1 MAARYPL
8 FDILNVEFITT
19 VAQNIGKDWKSF
31 FIELGFEDVDLYHFE
46 YDNKGLLNI
55 VLAVLHVWKEN
66 PLIVDERR
74 NSQCIKEIFDLIID
88 ILRRHG
94 CNNIADDLP
103 SKFPGSDINQ
113 IIGHLSRYLINEQ
126 RSLVLR
132 SLGIS
137 HEKILSA
144 PKQGQSL
151 KEETTTIL
159 NNWYKDQTCKYW
171 KCQELFT
178 VFRNRGELSSIKN
191 ITDKFIISEYEGNEG
206 HQRSLETY
214 RSSSLNISDET
225 HGSRVKANVQVNTAF
240 SSPFKHKDNSRNLL
254 VEESLDVQDSGSERK
269 KSKHGDD
276 IDDTNIEV
284 NSLLTVST
292 EQKVNPKRCADETID
307 VQDSA
312 SDNKKSKHVED
323 SEKEEPTPKTYG
335 GLRKYQEE
343 LAKNAL
349 LGKNTIIC
357 AVTNAGKTI
366 VAFHIIDEHIKRNPN
381 AKVVF
386 LARTNPLLDQQYK
399 KACDILKRLQRDNDI
414 KKFLV
419 GQESTDE
426 STRQQFDNGRLFFMT
441 PQLLMNKM
449 KLEEKFPV
457 PINTFS
463 MLVLDECHHVHGKT
477 PYNDIMATY
486 RKAQNDAQDMKLPQI
501 VGLTASPGTNK
512 AKDETS
518 AKEHLMKV
526 MTNMD
531 AIHLSTVRK
540 HKENLEEYTTE
551 AEQVVLQMKVRKRNP
566 IQDKL
571 ESSISHV
578 ERQFQLEKVQT
589 FLAVSMQVIHDVK
602 QSLLNIPIQKLE
614 QTYIQWITETR
625 LKVENVLN
633 KDEYVPRLMLTYL
646 RHLEIYAECLEMNSL
661 LDTQAVVDL
670 ITSRSSE
677 ESIQSQNANTIEER
691 DILKYLEDVRK
702 FMCSLDPE
710 QVECNP
716 DVQEIIHWLQREYE
730 KQGDNSRFFIF
741 VKTRA
746 TARALAKRLEHLKN
760 LNCQYFTGSQVGI
773 EDGGLTKHK
782 QLEVL
787 NKFKS
792 GVHKCLVAT
801 AVASEGIDIPE
812 CNMMIRYRFTANEIT
827 SCQMRGRIR
836 TAGGKEVIIGSEKE
850 NLRETINVER
860 MVLMKRAVDAVIAM
874 NEHEIREKIDKGKQL
889 LFQSEE
895 VERKKALESSKN
907 KVVEQFK
914 VTCRKCSKDIVKG
927 QNLRI
932 LKGSLHVVFD
942 NSIFGRIKREP
953 IKHIVTEDIKL
964 TDKVIG
970 DCGHEWGHLNVY
982 NECELVVLAQKSIK
996 VFNVAKQVSVNVK
1009 KWKDVPY
1016 KIDTVDDD
1024 DILAFKA
1031 SQLPT
1036 AE

>member
-8 FDILNVEFITT
+8 FDILNEDFITT
-19 VAQNIGKDWKSF
+19 VGQNIGKDWGSLF
-31 FIELGFEDVDLYHFE
+31 LELGLEDVDLHHFE
-46 YDNKGLLNI
+46 YDNRGLLNI
-55 VLAVLHVWKEN
+55 VLEGLHVWKKK
-66 PLIVDERR
+66 PLIDEHQ
-74 NSQCIKEIFDLIID
+74 NSECIKEIFDLIVD
-88 ILRRHG
+88 RLRIKG
-94 CNNIADDLP
+94 CNTIADDLL
-103 SKFPGSDINQ
+103 SKFPSSDINQ
-113 IIGHLSRYLINEQ
+113 IIAHLSRYLTNDQ

-132 SLGIS
+132 SIRIP
-137 HEKILSA
+137 HEKIQSA

-151 KEETTTIL
+151 MDETRTIL
-159 NNWYKDQTCKYW
+159 ESWYKDQHFKYW
-171 KCQELFT
+171 KCQELFK
-178 VFRNRGELSSIKN
+178 VFRNRGELSSIEN
-191 ITDKFIISEYEGNEG
+191 ITDKFIIS
-206 HQRSLETY
+206 
-214 RSSSLNISDET
+214 DE
-225 HGSRVKANVQVNTAF
+225 SYDSKVKAKVQVNTEV
-240 SSPFKHKDNSRNLL
+240 SSPTEHIGNSKKRL
-254 VEESLDVQDSGSERK
+254 VDESLDVQDSGSERK

-276 IDDTNIEV
+276 IDDTNTEV
-284 NSLLTVST
+284 SSLLTVST
-292 EQKVNPKRCADETID
+292 ELNVNPKQCADETID

-312 SDNKKSKHVED
+312 SDNEKSKNVED
-323 SEKEEPTPKTYG
+323 TEKEETTPKTYG

-343 LAKNAL
+343 LAENAL
-349 LGKNTIIC
+349 QGKNTIIC

-399 KACDILKRLQRDNDI
+399 KACDILKRLQKDNDI
-414 KKFLV
+414 KTFLV
-419 GQESTDE
+419 GQESTEE
-426 STRQQFDNGRLFFMT
+426 SARRQFDKGRLFFMT

-457 PINTFS
+457 PITTFS

-512 AKDETS
+512 AKDEFS
-518 AKEHLMKV
+518 ANKHLMKV
-526 MTNMD
+526 MTIMD
-531 AIHLSTVRK
+531 VIHLSTVRK
-540 HKENLEEYTTE
+540 HKENLQEYTTE
-551 AEQVVLQMKVRKRNP
+551 AEQVVLQIKVRKHNP

-571 ESSISHV
+571 ESSISDV
-578 ERQFQLEKVQT
+578 ELEFQSEKVQT
-589 FLAVSMQVIHDVK
+589 FLSNSMQAIHDVK
-602 QSLLNIPIQKLE
+602 QSLLNIPIEKLE

-646 RHLEIYAECLEMNSL
+646 CHLEIYAECLEMNSL

-677 ESIQSQNANTIEER
+677 ESIQSQNANTTEER
-691 DILKYLEDVRK
+691 DNMKYLEDVCK

-716 DVQEIIHWLQREYE
+716 DVQEIIHRLEREYE

-746 TARALAKRLEHLKN
+746 TARALAKRLEHLKY
-760 LNCQYFTGSQVGI
+760 LNCKYFTGSQVGL

-782 QLEVL
+782 QLDVL
-787 NKFKS
+787 KRFKT
-792 GVHKCLVAT
+792 GEHKCLVAT

-812 CNMMIRYRFTANEIT
+812 CNMTIRYRFTANEIT

-836 TAGGKEVIIGSEKE
+836 RAGGKEVIIGSEKE

-860 MVLMKRAVDAVIAM
+860 MVLMEKAVDAVLAM
-874 NEHEIREKIDKGKQL
+874 KENDIREKIDEGKQL
-889 LFQSEE
+889 LFKAEE
-895 VERKKALESSKN
+895 AERMKALEISKN
-907 KVVEQFK
+907 KIVEQFK
-914 VTCRKCSKDIVKG
+914 VSCRKCSKNIVEG
-927 QNLRI
+927 HNLKI

-942 NSIFGRIKREP
+942 NSIFGRISRKP
-953 IKHIVTEDIKL
+953 IKHVVTEDIQL
-964 TDKVIG
+964 TDRVFG
-970 DCGHEWGHLNVY
+970 ECGHEWGHLNVY
-982 NECELVVLAQKSIK
+982 NDCELVVLGQKYIK
-996 VFNVAKQVSVNVK
+996 VFNVAKQVAVNVK

-1016 KIDTVDDD
+1016 KIDTIDDD

>member
-8 FDILNVEFITT
+8 FDILNEDFITT
-19 VAQNIGKDWKSF
+19 VGQNIGKDWGSLF
-31 FIELGFEDVDLYHFE
+31 LELGLEDVDLHHFE
-46 YDNKGLLNI
+46 YDNRGLLNI
-55 VLAVLHVWKEN
+55 VLEGLHVWKKK
-66 PLIVDERR
+66 PLIDEHQ
-74 NSQCIKEIFDLIID
+74 NSECIKEIFDLIVD
-88 ILRRHG
+88 RLRIKG
-94 CNNIADDLP
+94 CNTIADDLL
-103 SKFPGSDINQ
+103 SKFPSSDINQ
-113 IIGHLSRYLINEQ
+113 IIAHLSRYLTNDQ

-132 SLGIS
+132 SIRIP
-137 HEKILSA
+137 HEKIQSA

-151 KEETTTIL
+151 MDETRTIL
-159 NNWYKDQTCKYW
+159 ESWYKDQHFKYW
-171 KCQELFT
+171 KCQELFK
-178 VFRNRGELSSIKN
+178 VFRNRGELSSIEN
-191 ITDKFIISEYEGNEG
+191 ITDKFIIS
-206 HQRSLETY
+206 
-214 RSSSLNISDET
+214 DE
-225 HGSRVKANVQVNTAF
+225 SYDSKVKAKVQVNTEV
-240 SSPFKHKDNSRNLL
+240 SSPTEHIGNSKKRL
-254 VEESLDVQDSGSERK
+254 VDESLDVQDSGSERK

-276 IDDTNIEV
+276 IDDTNTEV
-284 NSLLTVST
+284 SSLLTVST
-292 EQKVNPKRCADETID
+292 ELNVNPKQCADETID

-312 SDNKKSKHVED
+312 SDNEKSKNVED
-323 SEKEEPTPKTYG
+323 TDDKLDDQDSASDKKNSKHDDDKKKEETTPKTYG

-343 LAKNAL
+343 LAENAL
-349 LGKNTIIC
+349 QGKNTIIC

-399 KACDILKRLQRDNDI
+399 KACDILKRLQKDNDI
-414 KKFLV
+414 KTFLV
-419 GQESTDE
+419 GQESTEE
-426 STRQQFDNGRLFFMT
+426 SARRQFDKGRLFFMT

-457 PINTFS
+457 PITTFS

-512 AKDETS
+512 AKDEFS
-518 AKEHLMKV
+518 ANKHLMKV
-526 MTNMD
+526 MTIMD
-531 AIHLSTVRK
+531 VIHLSTVRK
-540 HKENLEEYTTE
+540 HKENLQEYTTE
-551 AEQVVLQMKVRKRNP
+551 AEQVVLQIKVRKHNP

-571 ESSISHV
+571 ESSISDV
-578 ERQFQLEKVQT
+578 ELEFQSEKVQT
-589 FLAVSMQVIHDVK
+589 FLSNSMQAIHDVK
-602 QSLLNIPIQKLE
+602 QSLLNIPIEKLE

-646 RHLEIYAECLEMNSL
+646 CHLEIYAECLEMNSL

-677 ESIQSQNANTIEER
+677 ESIQSQNANTTEER
-691 DILKYLEDVRK
+691 DNMKYLEDVCK

-716 DVQEIIHWLQREYE
+716 DVQEIIHRLEREYE

-746 TARALAKRLEHLKN
+746 TARALAKRLEHLKY
-760 LNCQYFTGSQVGI
+760 LNCKYFTGSQVGL

-782 QLEVL
+782 QLDVL
-787 NKFKS
+787 KRFKT
-792 GVHKCLVAT
+792 GEHKCLVAT

-812 CNMMIRYRFTANEIT
+812 CNMTIRYRFTANEIT

-836 TAGGKEVIIGSEKE
+836 RAGGKEVIIGSEKE

-860 MVLMKRAVDAVIAM
+860 MVLMEKAVDAVLAM
-874 NEHEIREKIDKGKQL
+874 KENDIREKIDEGKQL
-889 LFQSEE
+889 LFKAEE
-895 VERKKALESSKN
+895 AERMKALEISKN
-907 KVVEQFK
+907 KIVEQFK
-914 VTCRKCSKDIVKG
+914 VSCRKCSKNIVEG
-927 QNLRI
+927 HNLKI

-942 NSIFGRIKREP
+942 NSIFGRISRKP
-953 IKHIVTEDIKL
+953 IKHVVTEDIQL
-964 TDKVIG
+964 TDRVFG
-970 DCGHEWGHLNVY
+970 ECGHEWGHLNVY
-982 NECELVVLAQKSIK
+982 NDCELVVLGQKYIK
-996 VFNVAKQVSVNVK
+996 VFNVAKQVAVNVK

-1016 KIDTVDDD
+1016 KIDTIDDD